1 MQAAADWHVYYS
13 NHNLISEFQ
22 GPALTVASCQIKDQT
37 GLRPDAML
45 VVVYDVTVNFAI
57 NRTTLAP
64 EVVSS
69 LGL

>member
-1 MQAAADWHVYYS
+1 MQAAADWHAYYS

-22 GPALTVASCQIKDQT
+22 GPAVASCQIKDQT

-45 VVVYDVTVNFAI
+45 VVIYDVTVNLAI